1 MIAYLGEI
9 GRVISQTTGIDWTGA
24 TAKQVKIKKPS
35 GVVITKTGSDV
46 IVDDAATGQIH
57 IVTASGE
64 LSVAG
69 EYLMQA
75 KVTISSVVLYGPLTS
90 FDVED
95 VLV

>member
-1 MIAYLGEI
+1 MIAYKGEI
-9 GRVISQTTGIDWTGA
+9 GRVLSQTTGVDWTGA
-24 TAKQVKIKKPS
+24 TAKQVILRRPDLTT
-35 GVVITKTGSDV
+35 VTKTAGDV

-57 IVTASGE
+57 ILTASGN
-64 LSVAG
+64 LSLTG

-75 KVTISSVVLYGPLTS
+75 KVTIGSVVLFGPLTS